1 MDAEITITRLEHTAV
16 ELRRQAREHEGR
28 VACRILAIAPVL
40 DGLSRREA
48 AQLCGMDRQTL
59 RDWVHRY
66 NADGVAGLS
75 SRTSSGRPAALSSEQ
90 MTQLKSLVVAGPDP
104 TKHGVVRWRCADL
117 QIVLREAF
125 KVEVHERTVG
135 KLLRRLHL
143 PRLQPRPHNP
153 KLDLAAQE
161 AFKKT
166 LPAS

>member
-1 MDAEITITRLEHTAV
+1 
-16 ELRRQAREHEGR
+16 
-28 VACRILAIAPVL
+28 
-40 DGLSRREA
+40 
-48 AQLCGMDRQTL
+48 
-59 RDWVHRY
+59 
-66 NADGVAGLS
+66 
-75 SRTSSGRPAALSSEQ
+75 

-104 TKHGVVRWRCADL
+104 AKHGVVRWRCADL